1 MLVNAVKGG
10 DKLMNCE
17 ELIAQSNLFFSNGKY
32 DEALKYANQAINSDP
47 QKKEAFICAGKA
59 AMSLSNFDGAIEN
72 FQLANNLDGKD
83 GNVYFLLA
91 YAHACSGESVATL
104 KNLTRAL
111 EYNCDKDIKGQIY
124 KMMALINAE
133 QKNFQD
139 SLINLKQAEEFV
151 GLDSEILQQKAVC
164 YANVRDYYKTIFTLN
179 QMKLL
184 NPTDYRAYSLA
195 FNIFMELEIF
205 DEALGELERAE
216 KYANLT
222 MAYYNDRIAYTLL
235 HDPAN
240 DTKADIEQKWV
251 QTIKAIEEGL
261 IKGMPTAEQV
271 FELYLRAAQ
280 LYLSLEQP
288 EYAIRILDAAAN
300 PISSFNNGFSV
311 VFEEISDNCDLSFE
325 EVQPE
330 EEEAKMQEKWDNG
343 KFDEIR
349 EEINNALLNCISD
362 DSEEIMDE
370 VHKYLSPIDLIP
382 VNNTEKETY
391 TLSGEFKMDSLQ
403 YDRRNSLYIV
413 AYELLKDY
421 EAVLR
426 KARELQ
432 SSSVRANQYSGIYYE
447 LKVGKY
453 KNREKWRQK
462 YKERIRFW
470 TKRMMED
477 PTDFIS
483 ASYRIRSYIDIGD
496 FENAEQ
502 LCACLPVDVKE
513 PLIAEINKEKEQG
526 GGESGNLY

>member
-1 MLVNAVKGG
+1 MNGDDFLTKSNLAFAAGAYHEAVKF
-10 DKLMNCE
+10 
-17 ELIAQSNLFFSNGKY
+17 AQK
-32 DEALKYANQAINSDP
+32 AIDCDS
-47 QKKEAFICAGKA
+47 KKIDAYICAGKA
-59 AMSLSNFDGAIEN
+59 SISLDSLPDAIQYFESAA
-72 FQLANNLDGKD
+72 QLDLKN
-83 GNVYFLLA
+83 GNIYFLLGYS
-91 YAHACSGESVATL
+91 YALSGDLILSL
-104 KNLTRAL
+104 KNLTKSL
-111 EYNCDKDIKGQIY
+111 ENNCDNSVCGQVHKTI
-124 KMMALINAE
+124 ALINTERGDYENA
-133 QKNFQD
+133 
-139 SLINLKQAEEFV
+139 LVNLKQAEGYI
-151 GLDSEILQQKAVC
+151 GLDYELLQQKAAC
-164 YANVRDYYKTIFTLN
+164 HASLHDYRQTMLTVN
-179 QMKLL
+179 QLKLL
-184 NPTDYRAYSLA
+184 HPKEYSAYSLA
-195 FNIFMELEIF
+195 FNIFMELELY
-205 DEALGELERAE
+205 DEAFSELKRAE
-216 KYANLT
+216 QYANLT

-330 EEEAKMQEKWDNG
+330 EDEAKMQEKWDNG
-343 KFDEIR
+343 EFDEIR

-382 VNNTEKETY
+382 VNNTEKITY

-483 ASYRIRSYIDIGD
+483 ASYRIRSYIDIED

-513 PLIAEINKEKEQG
+513 PLIAEINKAKEQG